1 MKRFTTDNYSWSI
14 DGLALCMRDNKMKS
28 EIIAINNNKA
38 IVKVDNYED
47 SMALGAV
54 SDWCIS
60 QHRCSWEQYVKSHPN
75 NIQIFFYDFGVKPD
89 NNLSLVGATFTMD
102 KDWKSMKLM
111 CCFTRE
117 NKPIAE
123 KLTGSNDITALNKLI
138 TIPNFGLEVTPN
150 NNQLFESLKRYKTTE
165 IKVEKKKK
173 EKGSMAGIHLYPFIP
188 EEPKR
193 EEKSIWDEDDLLWD
207 ASFAARTNGV
217 DEMFDPWLDMM

>member
-14 DGLALCMRDNKMKS
+14 DGLALCMRDSKMKS
-28 EIIAINNNKA
+28 EIIAINDNKA

-60 QHRCSWEQYVKSHPN
+60 QHRCSWEQYVQNHPN

-102 KDWKSMKLM
+102 KGWKSMKLM

-123 KLTGSNDITALNKLI
+123 KLTGSDDITALNKLL

-150 NNQLFESLKRYKTTE
+150 NNPLFEILKRYKTTE
-165 IKVEKKKK
+165 IKVEKKK
-173 EKGSMAGIHLYPFIP
+173 EKGIWADLHPYVP

-193 EEKSIWDEDDLLWD
+193 EEKSIWDEDSFIWEAPELEYADLWNTL
-207 ASFAARTNGV
+207 
-217 DEMFDPWLDMM
+217 